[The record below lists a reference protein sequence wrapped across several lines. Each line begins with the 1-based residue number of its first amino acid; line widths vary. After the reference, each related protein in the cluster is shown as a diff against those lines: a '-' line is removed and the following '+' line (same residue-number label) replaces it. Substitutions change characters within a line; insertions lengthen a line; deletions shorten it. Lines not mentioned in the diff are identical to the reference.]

1 MGLDLRC
8 YAMVWIWSEV
18 LLQIWLDQWSE
29 RLMGLDLWSDV
40 PRLDLDPWSRY
51 RKIDKTYSLR
61 FYGWVQ
67 TCGLKS
73 CRWDWT

>member
-40 PRLDLDPWSRY
+40 PLGPM
-51 RKIDKTYSLR
+51 
-61 FYGWVQ
+61 V
-67 TCGLKS
+67 
-73 CRWDWT
+73 